1 MLLQVGSVGRVDM
14 HDGADLGIHGF
25 LDEASMEVAGVEG
38 DESNVFGRSA
48 HTKFQIPNSNDQ
60 KNFKQQ
66 PQK

>member
-1 MLLQVGSVGRVDM
+1 
-14 HDGADLGIHGF
+14 
-25 LDEASMEVAGVEG
+25 MEVAGIEG

-60 KNFKQQ
+60 ENFKQQ